1 MREMLYTCACPAHTS
16 ACLYLLGALLCVVPA
31 AGWCL
36 AWVRVTNLTSGAKAL
51 FTGNLWLDANRQGSQ
66 GQNWVKLPAGPDEE
80 PQSLRQQQQ
89 QQQAQVLLPG
99 QLGPRSCPM
108 FGTGQEVQQQQGPG
122 GSRLK
127 GLLHGGRPHVQ
138 PGYNVTFVTSNIMWA
153 GTSSKVFFELIGEH
167 GSSGARPPQP
177 WKCTCTHSTLTCTSC
192 ASVAQLEAVSWHRSA
207 ALLAASTSRS
217 VVACPA
223 CAAVANCPVNPLSV
237 SCLLAFGLARV
248 PFGLAAGVVYPSG
261 PRSSQF
267 SRGVKVS
274 FLYPRL
280 PYVGKLHQLRVGTD
294 GSGLFAAWHLHR
306 VEVAHVHTG
315 ESWLFECNAWL
326 DRRNTWQLLL
336 PAGSA

>member
-1 MREMLYTCACPAHTS
+1 MCPLTPLPD
-16 ACLYLLGALLCVVPA
+16 CLHLPGALLCVVPA

-51 FTGNLWLDANRQGSQ
+51 FTGNLWLANRQGSQ

-89 QQQAQVLLPG
+89 QAQVLLPG
-99 QLGPRSCPM
+99 QLGPRSCPV
-108 FGTGQEVQQQQGPG
+108 FGTDQKVQQQQGPG
-122 GSRLK
+122 GSKLE

-153 GTSSKVFFELIGEH
+153 GTSSKVFFELVGEH
-167 GSSGARPPQP
+167 GSSGARPQP
-177 WKCTCTHSTLTCTSC
+177 WKCTHSIDMRQLQ
-192 ASVAQLEAVSWHRSA
+192 ASLKLSVGTGGLQQLALHNASWHAQPVLPS
-207 ALLAASTSRS
+207 
-217 VVACPA
+217 PI
-223 CAAVANCPVNPLSV
+223 VNPSSL
-237 SCLLAFGLARV
+237 SCLPAFGLAYMPV
-248 PFGLAAGVVYPSG
+248 LAAGVVYPSG
-261 PRSSQF
+261 PPSSQF

-294 GSGLFAAWHLHR
+294 GSGLFAAWHLHY
-306 VEVAHVHTG
+306 VEVTHVHTG

-326 DRRNTWQLLL
+326 DRRNTWQLML